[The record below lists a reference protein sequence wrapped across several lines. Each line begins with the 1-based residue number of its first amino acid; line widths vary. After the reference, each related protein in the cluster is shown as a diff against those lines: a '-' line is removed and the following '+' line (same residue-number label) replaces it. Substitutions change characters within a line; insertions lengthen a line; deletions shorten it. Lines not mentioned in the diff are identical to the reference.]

1 MAECSKNRLPLEYI
15 ELNLSMKQCVQMDL
29 KDKVLYYLDKYD
41 LKPEQIN
48 LEVTETA
55 ANTSQDV
62 VDHNMSSLSDH
73 GISFSLDDFGTGYS
87 NISRIISLPF
97 HIVKIDKSMTDKV
110 FDPKINAVL
119 KYNIQLLKEIGME
132 IVVEGVET
140 EDVLNACKDMGCDYI
155 QGYYFSKPLP
165 QQQFV
170 QFITAHCA
178 S

>member
-1 MAECSKNRLPLEYI
+1 
-15 ELNLSMKQCVQMDL
+15 
-29 KDKVLYYLDKYD
+29 
-41 LKPEQIN
+41 
-48 LEVTETA
+48 
-55 ANTSQDV
+55 
-62 VDHNMSSLSDH
+62 
-73 GISFSLDDFGTGYS
+73 
-87 NISRIISLPF
+87 
-97 HIVKIDKSMTDKV
+97 MTDKI

-170 QFITAHCA
+170 QFITSHTA